1 MAPLDV
7 VQEVRFAVV
16 MYGGVSLAIYI
27 NGVAQELLNLV
38 RATAYADGD
47 PSRSTGA
54 LPAAELESTERV
66 YRKLA
71 YLAGSRSLR
80 EDYRQWLA
88 DAGNPARKA
97 APEVDHCVATD
108 ATISTRF
115 VIDILSGTSAGGINA
130 IFLAK
135 AMAKDK
141 SIGGLKDLWVNEG
154 DLGSLINDK
163 KSLAGMT
170 SVELV
175 DPPRSLLN
183 SRRMYYKLLSAFR
196 DVDKS
201 RADLP
206 AAAVSP
212 YLDELDLYVTTT
224 DLYGVALPI
233 RLADRVVYEKRHR
246 NVFHFRYGAGGLAP
260 QADDFTAEHNPFLA
274 FAARCTSSF
283 PFAFEPMCLEDVDAV
298 CKTSAGGP
306 GSVASDA
313 KWRRYFTE
321 SFGTAMN
328 YDELDFLHRPFGDG
342 GYLDNKPFTYVTET
356 LARRYSNYPVDRKL
370 LYIEP
375 SPEHPEQGA
384 DLLARPNALRNVYAA
399 LMDLPRQETIRED
412 LQRLLDRNRL
422 IERADRT
429 LNQVRNDIFK
439 ADRESQGVERT
450 DWRDKY
456 LPDTIEAYGIA
467 YIPYRRMRIADATD
481 TLARCY
487 TKAARFDTTSDEF
500 LAVRAIMHV
509 WRVTHYA
516 DYREEGRA
524 SVNAFLDD
532 FDLGFRVRRMTFV
545 RRQIDLLHRVSDA
558 RREELEDADATG
570 ELQNAY
576 RHLKRHGYD
585 YDTTHKRIFKQALT
599 SLKQTLNSVEHRL
612 QRARIAIEEGAQQ
625 SDGPGGALPALPA
638 AVQTLG
644 LERLHLKFIL
654 GLQWNPAWSAAM
666 PNTAQMAAIVASAAY
681 SPAVTNEE
689 REARVAELLAGPAAY
704 GLPPSFELDL
714 EATAERLKTYLRS
727 VFGDAFSGVKS
738 VLDPA
743 VAPPDRDPVEAAVGS
758 YLWNEFLNFE
768 DHDQV
773 TFPILYGTD
782 VGEAE
787 PVRIYRISPEDA
799 TRIVNEREQHR
810 RKLAGTSLFNFGG
823 FLDEAWREND
833 IMWGRLDGVERLVT
847 TVLPDLADEPLRAHL
862 VEEAHVAILD
872 EVAESARRKDLGG
885 AIARSLFRNP
895 APGGDVLRADE
906 HARRQQE
913 RDVAR
918 VVNGMLTGR
927 ELLEVMRRDY
937 KVDRRLDP
945 KPVLEWAARS
955 TQVIGKMFED
965 VARQARGGEESK
977 HLAWVARL
985 GGLFWGLV
993 QLAVPGSLKNLL
1005 FYHWFKVLVAFEALI
1020 LAGGLLLNHDAAA
1033 HFGWLSLS
1041 LTLLVG
1047 LTVTVL
1053 GDLMRLRRGW
1063 LRATLGL
1070 VLAILVGFAV
1080 AGIDRVFD
1088 LKWFTVFQRLPWT

>member
-38 RATAYADGD
+38 RATGYADGD
-47 PSRSTGA
+47 PSRSAGA
-54 LPAAELESTERV
+54 LPAADLKSTERI

-71 YLAGSRSLR
+71 YLAGSRALR

-97 APEVDHCVATD
+97 APEVDRCVDTD
-108 ATISTRF
+108 ATIGTRF

-141 SIGGLKDLWVNEG
+141 SIAGLKNLWVKEG

-170 SVELV
+170 NVELV

-183 SRRMYYKLLSAFR
+183 SRRMYYKLLGAFR

-212 YLDELDLYVTTT
+212 YVDELDLYVTTT

-246 NVFHFRYGAGGLAP
+246 NVFHFRYGAGGLTP
-260 QADDFTAEHNPFLA
+260 EADDFTAGHNPFLA

-298 CKTSAGGP
+298 CKTSAGFGP
-306 GSVASDA
+306 GPVAPDP

-321 SFGTAMN
+321 SFGSAAN
-328 YDELDFLHRPFGDG
+328 YDDLDFLHRPFGDG

-375 SPEHPEQGA
+375 SPEHPEEGA
-384 DLLARPNALRNVYAA
+384 DLLSRPNALRNVYGA

-439 ADRESQGVERT
+439 ADREAPGVERT

-456 LPDTIEAYGIA
+456 LPDTIDTYGIA

-481 TLARCY
+481 TLARCF
-487 TKAARFDTTSDEF
+487 TRAARFDTTSDEF

-509 WRVTHYA
+509 WRVAHYS
-516 DYREEGRA
+516 DYREEGRP

-545 RRQIDLLHRVSDA
+545 RRQIDLLHRVSDST
-558 RREELEDADATG
+558 REALEDPDASG

-576 RHLKRHGYD
+576 RHLKRYGYD

-599 SLKQTLNSVEHRL
+599 ALKQTLNTVEHQL
-612 QRARIAIEEGAQQ
+612 QRARVAIEEGAQQ
-625 SDGPGGALPALPA
+625 SGGAGGALPALPA

-644 LERLHLKFIL
+644 IARLHLKFIL
-654 GLQWNPAWSAAM
+654 GLQWDPAWSARLPDVAH
-666 PNTAQMAAIVASAAY
+666 MAAIVASAAY
-681 SPAVTNEE
+681 SQAVTNEE
-689 REARVAELLAGPAAY
+689 REARVRELLADPAAY
-704 GLPPSFELDL
+704 GLPASFALDL
-714 EATAERLKTYLRS
+714 ESTAEGLKAYLYD
-727 VFGDAFSGVKS
+727 VFDQAFNGVKS

-743 VAPPDRDPVEAAVGS
+743 TAAPDRDPVEAAVGS

-768 DHDQV
+768 DYDQV

-799 TRIVNEREQHR
+799 TRIVNEREQR
-810 RKLAGTSLFNFGG
+810 RHKLAGTSLFNFGG

-847 TVLPDLADEPLRAHL
+847 AVLPDLADEPLRAHL
-862 VEEAHVAILD
+862 IEEAHVAILD
-872 EVAESARRKDLGG
+872 EVAQSARRRDIGG
-885 AIARSLFRNP
+885 AIAKSLFRTP
-895 APGGDVLRADE
+895 SPDADILRAEE
-906 HARRQQE
+906 HARRQRE
-913 RDVAR
+913 RDVER

-927 ELLEVMRRDY
+927 QLLRVMREDY
-937 KVDRRLDP
+937 AVDRRLDP
-945 KPVLEWAARS
+945 KPVLEWVSRS
-955 TQVIGKMFED
+955 TQVVGKMFED
-965 VARQARGGEESK
+965 IARQARSGEQSK
-977 HLAWVARL
+977 HLAWVARF
-985 GGLFWGLV
+985 GGVFWGLV

-1020 LAGGLLLNHDAAA
+1020 LAGGLVLNHDAAA

-1053 GDLMRLRRGW
+1053 GDLMRLKRGW
-1063 LRATLGL
+1063 LYASLGL
-1070 VLAILVGFAV
+1070 VVLAVLGFAV
-1080 AGIDRVFD
+1080 LGIDRVFD
-1088 LKWFTVFQRLPWT
+1088 LEWFRLWS